1 MILSTN
7 RIRYGTSG
15 RRAPLVCSR
24 VSIIDQSLSIA
35 SFMDLKSMS
44 EHTILIKVTKYPVK
58 SPEILP
64 PHWVGYFS
72 PEKGGIVDNTEIR
85 L

>member
-44 EHTILIKVTKYPVK
+44 EHTILIKVTKYQSYYK
-58 SPEILP
+58 QSFN
-64 PHWVGYFS
+64 G
-72 PEKGGIVDNTEIR
+72 R
-85 L
+85 LSDIAV